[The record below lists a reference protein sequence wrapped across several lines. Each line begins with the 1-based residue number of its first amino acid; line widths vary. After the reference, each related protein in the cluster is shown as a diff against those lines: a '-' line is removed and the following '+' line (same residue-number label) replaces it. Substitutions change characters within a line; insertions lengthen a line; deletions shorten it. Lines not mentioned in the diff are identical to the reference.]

1 MSKHSVQE
9 VWQIWTEET
18 FLRVKKIK
26 SIKAEINEIDDKK
39 WRLTK
44 FKDIFMKGLIR

>member
-9 VWQIWTEET
+9 VWQIRTEEI

-39 WRLTK
+39 IEINK
-44 FKDIFMKGLIR
+44 I